1 MTPLESNFLVPGGSL
16 LVLVALPVVLLVLV
30 GIVAMVWS
38 GARARRIALDHQRRV

>member
-16 LVLVALPVVLLVLV
+16 LVLVALPVVLLV